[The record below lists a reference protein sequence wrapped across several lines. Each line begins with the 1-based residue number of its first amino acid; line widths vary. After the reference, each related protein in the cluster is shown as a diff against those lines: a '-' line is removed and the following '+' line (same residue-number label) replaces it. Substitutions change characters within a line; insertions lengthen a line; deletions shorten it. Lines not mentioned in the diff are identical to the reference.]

1 MTVHWENLASLID
14 NTVLYYIATA
24 HHGNLSRAA
33 VVSGDLYSA
42 NVLGLLTYTEYQ
54 VNVFGIDSHGQPQSS
69 SNVTALTE
77 EGGKFFF
84 FLFDG
89 IRIGMLEY
97 MSNIGKKMTKRKQ
110 TFKQK

>member
-54 VNVFGIDSHGQPQSS
+54 VNVFGIDSHGQPHSS

-84 FLFDG
+84 FFL
-89 IRIGMLEY
+89 MEY
-97 MSNIGKKMTKRKQ
+97 ETACWSICQ
-110 TFKQK
+110 I